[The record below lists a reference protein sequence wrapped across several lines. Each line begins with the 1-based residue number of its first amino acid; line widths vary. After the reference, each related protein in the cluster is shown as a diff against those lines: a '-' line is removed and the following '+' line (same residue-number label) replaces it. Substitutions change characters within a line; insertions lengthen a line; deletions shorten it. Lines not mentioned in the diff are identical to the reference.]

1 MSKEKD
7 FYDEP
12 QPGIINDDEKGL
24 ILQFSAN
31 GRNISDYHLDRSDIL
46 FLYDE
51 IDEWLHHHPI
61 DSDKM
66 SDEEVKEFLKKRL
79 MALRLSVGSSRA
91 AKLLRELA
99 VQWDD

>member
-7 FYDEP
+7 FYEEP
-12 QPGIINDDEKGL
+12 QPGIIDDDEKGL

-31 GRNISDYHLDRSDIL
+31 GRNRSDIL

-66 SDEEVKEFLKKRL
+66 SDEEVKESLKKRL

-99 VQWDD
+99 DQWDD